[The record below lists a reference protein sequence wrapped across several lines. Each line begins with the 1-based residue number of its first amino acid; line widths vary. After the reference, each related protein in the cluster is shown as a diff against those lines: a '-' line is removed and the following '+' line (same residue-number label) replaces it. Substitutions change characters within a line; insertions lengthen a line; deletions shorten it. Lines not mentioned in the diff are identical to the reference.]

1 MFRFSL
7 HPLDLFR
14 SDKLSTRSLS
24 KTKPEDAAAIAKL
37 MLSNAALSVG
47 NLDDIKELQ
56 DSIQSVVAICTSQH
70 SSLHRE

>member
-1 MFRFSL
+1 
-7 HPLDLFR
+7 
-14 SDKLSTRSLS
+14 LS
-24 KTKPEDAAAIAKL
+24 KTKPEDAGAVAKL

-70 SSLHRE
+70 SALHRE

>member
-1 MFRFSL
+1 
-7 HPLDLFR
+7 
-14 SDKLSTRSLS
+14 
-24 KTKPEDAAAIAKL
+24 

-70 SSLHRE
+70 SALQQQ